1 MLLLLLVLLVEVVV
15 VVVLVRVTESLAG
28 RYRPRTVGVILY
40 LQTHEVG
47 FM

>member
-28 RYRPRTVGVILY
+28 RYRPRTVWVILY